1 MLLISSR
8 KNFWEPN
15 FFSNN
20 EAVKDIDLTIPNDP
34 GTDISDA
41 DLLAAVT
48 GKKLH
53 LLIHGY
59 NNDEAAIRN
68 SYAVIESMMSS
79 QGLVGP
85 TAPYDMLLGYV
96 WPGGNLGISY
106 AFAKKRAEKAAPRV
120 QTLLL
125 SIASVAASLDINT
138 HSLGARVALQA
149 LKGVPGKP
157 IRDLFMLAPAV
168 DDESIEI
175 GEKFYSS
182 TQACNGA
189 YVFHSKFDPVLKLWF
204 PLGDFDAALGLNGP
218 EDPSAIIGHSP
229 NVKVVN
235 CKKVIKSHSGYKSE
249 AKVYQYWLNELTGTP
264 ADQFYTLPA

>member
-59 NNDEAAIRN
+59 NNDEAAIRK
-68 SYAVIESMMSS
+68 SYALIQSMMSS

-85 TAPYDMLLGYV
+85 SAPYDMLLRYFL
-96 WPGGNLGISY
+96 PPRNLRISY
-106 AFAKKRAEKAAPRV
+106 S
-120 QTLLL
+120 L
-125 SIASVAASLDINT
+125 S
-138 HSLGARVALQA
+138 
-149 LKGVPGKP
+149 
-157 IRDLFMLAPAV
+157 
-168 DDESIEI
+168 
-175 GEKFYSS
+175 
-182 TQACNGA
+182 
-189 YVFHSKFDPVLKLWF
+189 
-204 PLGDFDAALGLNGP
+204 
-218 EDPSAIIGHSP
+218 
-229 NVKVVN
+229 
-235 CKKVIKSHSGYKSE
+235 
-249 AKVYQYWLNELTGTP
+249 
-264 ADQFYTLPA
+264 

>member
-68 SYAVIESMMSS
+68 SYAVIEYMMSW
-79 QGLVGP
+79 QGVVVI
-85 TAPYDMLLGYV
+85 TAMFHMRFGLGV
-96 WPGGNLGISY
+96 DGGLG
-106 AFAKKRAEKAAPRV
+106 
-120 QTLLL
+120 
-125 SIASVAASLDINT
+125 
-138 HSLGARVALQA
+138 
-149 LKGVPGKP
+149 
-157 IRDLFMLAPAV
+157 
-168 DDESIEI
+168 
-175 GEKFYSS
+175 
-182 TQACNGA
+182 
-189 YVFHSKFDPVLKLWF
+189 
-204 PLGDFDAALGLNGP
+204 
-218 EDPSAIIGHSP
+218 
-229 NVKVVN
+229 
-235 CKKVIKSHSGYKSE
+235 
-249 AKVYQYWLNELTGTP
+249 
-264 ADQFYTLPA
+264 